1 MNKYSRNIVIVGK
14 NNYDI
19 KDIRDTKDNWSNSD
33 YTHRFP
39 YIIEVNDLKE
49 ALNHQGF
56 LLIINELDIE
66 PISYID
72 FDIKYRNKFKN
83 YNLVIINSDK
93 IGKNNQNILDTKLI
107 INKKFYLNNLILT
120 NMYEYYI
127 YEKEHIKFTLKRKQ
141 NIDML
146 YNYLKDKTFITTKK
160 ISNDLKVSKR
170 WVQRYMQDINLLYE
184 NIGYDENNK
193 RWYITSTK

>member
-1 MNKYSRNIVIVGK
+1 MNKYSRNIIIVGK

-56 LLIINELDIE
+56 LLIINKLDIE

-93 IGKNNQNILDTKLI
+93 IGKI
-107 INKKFYLNNLILT
+107 IK
-120 NMYEYYI
+120 I
-127 YEKEHIKFTLKRKQ
+127 Y
-141 NIDML
+141 
-146 YNYLKDKTFITTKK
+146 
-160 ISNDLKVSKR
+160 
-170 WVQRYMQDINLLYE
+170 
-184 NIGYDENNK
+184 
-193 RWYITSTK
+193 

>member
-1 MNKYSRNIVIVGK
+1 MNKYSRNIIIVGK

-56 LLIINELDIE
+56 LLIINKLDIE

-127 YEKEHIKFTLKRKQ
+127 NEKEHIKFTLKRKQ

-170 WVQRYMQDINLLYE
+170 WVQRYMHDINLLYE

>member
-56 LLIINELDIE
+56 LLIINKLDIE

-127 YEKEHIKFTLKRKQ
+127 NEKEHIKFTLKRKQ

-170 WVQRYMQDINLLYE
+170 WVQRYMHDINLLYE

>member
-127 YEKEHIKFTLKRKQ
+127 NEKEHIKFTLKRKQ

>member
-127 YEKEHIKFTLKRKQ
+127 NEKKHIKFTLKRKQ

>member
-56 LLIINELDIE
+56 LLIINKLDIE

>member
-19 KDIRDTKDNWSNSD
+19 KDIRDTKNNWSNSD

-127 YEKEHIKFTLKRKQ
+127 NEKEHIKFTLKRKQ